1 MKRPSWLLTADPRT
15 SLSKFRMSS
24 SVLQVPRRQAWKDPS
39 TAYSLLSHLG
49 FRIWTR
55 IFQRTKAQGRFQGQ
69 RIRGHLVISK
79 RITTGVRAKKK
90 DIPPRYYGDP
100 QSTSNYLM
108 FCDEDIQDPVSE
120 QLKHYASPK
129 GAHKQLHLFTHWFE
143 YVDLGKE
150 LQAKGHTLRDVMITY
165 TNWRELYQ
173 KTVPLLVGD
182 MEAWTHVKY
191 SPTWYSLV
199 AKNRR
204 IKHDVPDS

>member
-1 MKRPSWLLTADPRT
+1 MCNRDERGPAELHYQSSICPHPYHKFHVDEREKTLRPSILFFHILGFESGHRFCKELRHRVDSKVREYEDIWLFLN
-15 SLSKFRMSS
+15 
-24 SVLQVPRRQAWKDPS
+24 VLQQV
-39 TAYSLLSHLG
+39 Y
-49 FRIWTR
+49 
-55 IFQRTKAQGRFQGQ
+55 
-69 RIRGHLVISK
+69 K
-79 RITTGVRAKKK
+79 RKK

-165 TNWRELYQ
+165 TKWRERYQ

-182 MEAWTHVKY
+182 MAAWTHVKY

-204 IKHDVPDS
+204 IKRDVPDS

>member
-1 MKRPSWLLTADPRT
+1 
-15 SLSKFRMSS
+15 
-24 SVLQVPRRQAWKDPS
+24 
-39 TAYSLLSHLG
+39 
-49 FRIWTR
+49 
-55 IFQRTKAQGRFQGQ
+55 
-69 RIRGHLVISK
+69 
-79 RITTGVRAKKK
+79 
-90 DIPPRYYGDP
+90 
-100 QSTSNYLM
+100 M

-129 GAHKQLHLFTHWFE
+129 GAHKQLYLFTHWFE

-150 LQAKGHTLRDVMITY
+150 LQAKRHTLRDVMITY
-165 TNWRELYQ
+165 TNWRERYQ

-204 IKHDVPDS
+204 IKRDVPDSQSHDGMQTFASCSKNT